1 MLINLLPE
9 FLAVLEASDREK
21 AYHKYLDNHRAILQA
36 YWHNYVMDLD
46 SPPAGEIIG
55 QAMNADR
62 SDLWELIASV
72 DVVEIVEQA
81 LTRAEA
87 VLAVDRPADCYI
99 MVGMGAANAGELVV
113 NGRGVMFICLEHF
126 TGRANPDTYSL
137 GLTPD
142 LIPIWVGHEYA
153 HLVRYTSPASSSDL
167 KRLVSEAGGFYDY
180 WMTGSRATLRELLV
194 NEGVAVHTSQAV
206 APGFVPANYFGYP
219 KRQYNRLRELDSFLR
234 RSAEPD
240 LERAGLGLRLR
251 YLSGGMSPGAR
262 LVNGRVLPERSGYYL
277 GWRMAES
284 LVAER
289 GIAEAVRA
297 SARDF
302 QLAEN
307 AARGIQTA

>member
-1 MLINLLPE
+1 VLINLLPE
-9 FLAVLEASDREK
+9 FLAVLEATDRDK
-21 AYHKYLDNHRAILQA
+21 AYSKYLDNHRAVLQA

-46 SPPAGEIIG
+46 SPAAADIIH
-55 QAMNADR
+55 QSLRADR

-72 DVVEIVEQA
+72 DVVEIVEAA
-81 LTRAEA
+81 LTRAEEI
-87 VLAVDRPADCYI
+87 LGFDRPVDCYI

-113 NGRGVMFICLEHF
+113 NGRGAMFICLEHF

-137 GLTPD
+137 GLTPE

-153 HLVRYTSPASSSDL
+153 HLIRYTATSSASDM
-167 KRLVSEAGGFYDY
+167 KRFIAEAGGYYDY
-180 WMTGSRATLRELLV
+180 WATGSRATLRELLI
-194 NEGVAVHTSQAV
+194 NEGIAVHASQAV
-206 APGFVPANYFGYP
+206 APGFVPAHYFGYP

-289 GIAEAVRA
+289 GIAAA
-297 SARDF
+297 ITAPARDF
-302 QLAEN
+302 QIAEE